1 MKRKKVLGFVACLCI
16 GFAGLAAPPDAA
28 AGEVTVTS
36 GPFRAAT
43 SIPSELRRGVSTR
56 DDVQRLLG
64 KPNGK
69 GGMISASFGN
79 ANQEIWYY
87 ENIEV
92 TGSQSAKD
100 AVNVKLR
107 QQIMLV
113 FFKGEKFDGYL
124 WTTNAGT
131 ASAR

>member
-1 MKRKKVLGFVACLCI
+1 MKGKKVLGLVSCLCL
-16 GFAGLAAPPDAA
+16 AGLAAAPPAA

-36 GPFRAAT
+36 GPFRAAP
-43 SIPSELRRGVSTR
+43 SIPLQLKRGVSTR
-56 DDVQRLLG
+56 EDVRRLLG
-64 KPNGK
+64 TPNGT

-87 ENIEV
+87 ENIEM
-92 TGSQSAKD
+92 TGSQAAKD
-100 AVNVKLR
+100 AVQLKMR

-131 ASAR
+131 AEVR